1 MQIILQ
7 ILQKMVDLMN
17 LINNARLLKSQA
29 KPRKNVDLAL
39 RPVNNQGKRDKVT
52 TDTYMKERCEYQD
65 WRP

>member
-1 MQIILQ
+1 MMQIILQ
-7 ILQKMVDLMN
+7 ILQKLVDLMN
-17 LINNARLLKSQA
+17 LINNARRLLKSQA

-65 WRP
+65 